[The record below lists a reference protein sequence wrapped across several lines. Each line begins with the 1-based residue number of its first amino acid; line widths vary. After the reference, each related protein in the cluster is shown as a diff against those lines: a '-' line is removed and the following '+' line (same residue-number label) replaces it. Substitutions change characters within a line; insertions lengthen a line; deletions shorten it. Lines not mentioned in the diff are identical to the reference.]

1 MAPRRTTRSRSSVAS
16 ESSTT
21 TAPARAPPRTKAA
34 DGARARRRQQPVD
47 DSDDDDDGDELESV
61 ASYEQA
67 NKSSTTGTTT
77 PRMASSPANRENVP
91 ITPAAGENALS
102 LLLSP
107 QTSVRNS
114 LRRLTLQQSTSPDRE
129 NTPALTQVTPKP
141 AAAFA
146 NQSKPS
152 PLGEV
157 SLARQNVAVVGLNPV
172 ENKPASKAVARDDD
186 SRPVVETIMKETAP
200 SPQEPKRRLVITHL
214 VLNNF
219 KSYAGR
225 QEIGPFHSSFSA
237 VVGPNGSGKSNVIDS
252 LLFVFG
258 FRASKMRQAK
268 VSALI
273 HNSAQHPDL
282 AFCSVEVHFQNVVD
296 NENGTTTA
304 VPDSKLVV
312 CRRAYKNN
320 TSKYSINDRDS
331 NYGEVTSL
339 LRERGIDLDHKRFL
353 ILQGEVESI
362 AQMKPKAQN
371 ENDDGL
377 LEYLEDI
384 IGTSKYK
391 KPIEESAKEVEALNE
406 ICHEKVGRLDIV
418 QKEKSSLEDA
428 RKAALKYIHDENE
441 LTMKRSALFQLYV
454 ANCLENIQVTE
465 ELLASLA
472 TQLEQELEN
481 NKGNEDE
488 IDSLNSQYKDAAK
501 DLENLQ
507 SQAKAA
513 AKTLAKHE
521 RDAVQL
527 TEKKKHIIAKKEK
540 LTKVIASSKLS
551 ISSSSG
557 WMTNYDEEME
567 KLTGEIAELKRDLQA
582 EQATFEEIKTSLE
595 GKTRGI
601 SDEIEK
607 KKMLLEPWNQKINT
621 KVSELDVTKSE
632 LRILSDKRAADE
644 QAIAAQEEKIKTVIS
659 NGQAKEKA
667 LDDLKTELAHVEDQI
682 RHGEIEWAAAAS
694 ALDSTRERVSIVRQ
708 QAEDA
713 RQQFA
718 ASQSQGKVLNSLM
731 RLNDSG
737 RISGFYG
744 RLGNLGTIDERFDV
758 AISTACPALNNLVVD
773 SVETGQACIEYLRKN
788 DIGRAMFILLD
799 KLPQRDMSDIQTPE
813 NAPRLFDLVKPK
825 DPKFAQ
831 AFYSVLHDTLVA
843 NDMAQANRIA
853 FGKKRWRVVTL
864 DGKLIDMSGTM
875 SGGGSKVSKGL
886 MRNKL
891 VQGIS
896 ETALQQVEADY
907 AQSEQEFAK
916 EQAMVNEMEDALKD
930 LKKRKPKVELSIS
943 KTELEIQALGTHL
956 LDAKKMLND
965 LKAEL
970 ASNSAQDK
978 VAKTL
983 ANKLAGIENEIV
995 QLREKSST
1003 IENEVNDLEEK
1014 IMEIGGVKLRVQKSK
1029 VDGIL
1034 QQIEIRNDRISNTEM
1049 AKAKAE
1055 KDSAKQSKSVNSAE
1069 TELAEVEVE
1078 LQSVHQ
1084 DLANVENAAHELE
1097 HASNQAAFVVEE
1109 RQEKLKEMKEDLDER
1124 MKEINAFRK
1133 SEIDIRN
1140 KIESHEKDL
1149 RENKKRLK
1157 HWSEKLSTLSLHDA
1171 GDEQPLDLPVYS
1183 EDELGDVDKDV
1194 LKAEIALLEE
1204 KSDKARVDLTVLEEY
1219 RRREQEFET
1228 RNADLKDTV
1237 SQRDTVKH
1245 RYEDLRKRR
1254 LEEFMNGFSQ
1264 ISVKL
1269 KEMYQMITMGGNAE
1283 LELVDSLD
1291 PFSEGILFSVMP
1303 PKKSWKNI
1311 SNLSGGEKTLSSL
1324 ALVFALH
1331 HFKPTPL
1338 YVMDEIDA
1346 ALDFRNVSIVA
1357 NYIKERTKNA
1367 QFVVISLRN
1376 NMFELA
1382 KQLVGIYKVNHMTKS
1397 ITIEN
1402 RELEEVIGR

>member
-1 MAPRRTTRSRSSVAS
+1 MPL
-16 ESSTT
+16 
-21 TAPARAPPRTKAA
+21 PN
-34 DGARARRRQQPVD
+34 GQ
-47 DSDDDDDGDELESV
+47 EL
-61 ASYEQA
+61 
-67 NKSSTTGTTT
+67 
-77 PRMASSPANRENVP
+77 R
-91 ITPAAGENALS
+91 
-102 LLLSP
+102 SP
-107 QTSVRNS
+107 QTTVQNS
-114 LRRLTLQQSTSPDRE
+114 LRRLTLQSPRQE
-129 NTPALTQVTPKP
+129 TTPKP
-141 AAAFA
+141 FDVASAARP
-146 NQSKPS
+146 KPS
-152 PLGEV
+152 PLGELSSSRRNVV
-157 SLARQNVAVVGLNPV
+157 SIVGLDPV
-172 ENKPASKAVARDDD
+172 KNNEPAVEPIAKQDDNC
-186 SRPVVETIMKETAP
+186 PAVETTTNEDVP
-200 SPQEPKRRLVITHL
+200 VPQNPKRRLVITHL
-214 VLNNF
+214 VLDNF

-268 VSALI
+268 ISALI

-282 AFCSVEVHFQNVVD
+282 ASCTVEVHFQDIID
-296 NENGTTTA
+296 NDDGTTTA

-312 CRRAYKNN
+312 CRRAFKNN
-320 TSKYSINDRDS
+320 TSKYSINNRDS

-391 KPIEESAKEVEALNE
+391 KLIEESAQEVEALNE
-406 ICHEKVGRLDIV
+406 ICHEKFGRLDIV

-428 RKAALKYIHDENE
+428 RNAALNYVRDANE
-441 LTMKRSALFQLYV
+441 LTMKKSALYQLYV
-454 ANCLENIQVTE
+454 TRSRENIQVTE
-465 ELLASLA
+465 DLLNDLA
-472 TQLEQELEN
+472 AQLEKELEN

-488 IDSLNSQYKDAAK
+488 I
-501 DLENLQ
+501 ENLNNRYKEASKQ
-507 SQAKAA
+507 LEDLQNQAKAA
-513 AKTLAKHE
+513 AKMQSKLE
-521 RDAVQL
+521 REAVQL
-527 TEKKKHIIAKKEK
+527 TERKKHIVAKQEK
-540 LTKVIASSKLS
+540 LSKLIAGLKLS

-557 WMTNYDEEME
+557 WMTNYEEEME
-567 KLTGEIAELKRDLQA
+567 KLTVEIDNLKKNLVAEEA
-582 EQATFEEIKTSLE
+582 AFEEIKTSLE

-607 KKMLLEPWNQKINT
+607 KKKLLEPWNQKINT
-621 KVSELDVTKSE
+621 AVSELDVTKSE
-632 LRILSDKRAADE
+632 LGILSDKRAADE
-644 QAIAAQEEKIKTVIS
+644 QAIIEQEEKIKAVMS
-659 NGQAKEKA
+659 NGRTKEKE
-667 LDDLKTELAHVEDQI
+667 LKDLKAELEYVDDQI
-682 RHGEIEWAAAAS
+682 RLGEVECAEAS
-694 ALDSTRERVSIVRQ
+694 SQLEGVREHVSVVRQ

-713 RQQFA
+713 RQKFA
-718 ASQSQGKVLNSLM
+718 ESQSQGNVLSSLT

-737 RISGFYG
+737 RITGFYG

-758 AISTACPALNNLVVD
+758 AISTACPALNNLVVEN
-773 SVETGQACIEYLRKN
+773 VETGQDCIEYLRKN
-788 DIGRAMFILLD
+788 KLGRAMFMILD
-799 KLPQRDMSDIQTPE
+799 KLPQRDLSEIKTPE

-843 NDMAQANRIA
+843 NDLAQANRIA

-864 DGKLIDMSGTM
+864 NGQLIDTSGTM
-875 SGGGSKVSKGL
+875 SGGGSKMSKGL
-886 MRNKL
+886 MKNKF
-891 VQGIS
+891 VAEVS
-896 ETALQQVEADY
+896 EAALEKIEIQY
-907 AQSEQEFAK
+907 AESERELAQAQER
-916 EQAMVNEMEDALKD
+916 VNNMEDSLKD
-930 LKKRKPKVELSIS
+930 LKKRKPKLELSIS
-943 KTELEIQALGTHL
+943 KTQLEIQALGTHL
-956 LDAKKMLND
+956 LDAKKMMND

-970 ASNSAQDK
+970 ASNSANDK
-978 VAKTL
+978 VAKGL
-983 ANKLAGIENEIV
+983 EKKLAGIEKEIV
-995 QLREKSST
+995 QLREKRST
-1003 IENEVNDLEEK
+1003 IENEIKDLEEK
-1014 IMEIGGVKLRVQKSK
+1014 IMEIGGVKLRIQKSK

-1034 QQIEIRNDRISNTEM
+1034 QQIEIRNDRISMAEM

-1055 KDSAKQSKSVNSAE
+1055 KESVKESTAVTNAE
-1069 TELAEVEVE
+1069 KELAEVEIE
-1078 LQSVHQ
+1078 LKSVQ
-1084 DLANVENAAHELE
+1084 MDLVNVENSVREHEQV
-1097 HASNQAAFVVEE
+1097 SNQAGFVMEE
-1109 RQEKLKEMKEDLDER
+1109 RQEKLKELKEDLDAR
-1124 MKEINAFRK
+1124 MKEINAFK
-1133 SEIDIRN
+1133 KAEVEIRN
-1140 KIESHEKDL
+1140 KIEAHEKEL
-1149 RENKKRLK
+1149 RDDKTRLK
-1157 HWSEKLSTLSLHDA
+1157 NWAEKLISLSLIDVCD
-1171 GDEQPLDLPVYS
+1171 GQPVDLPEYS
-1183 EDELGDVDKDV
+1183 EDELGEIDKDM
-1194 LKAEIALLEE
+1194 LKAEIAHLEE
-1204 KSDKARVDLTVLEEY
+1204 KTATAQVDLTVLKEY

-1228 RNADLKDTV
+1228 RNADLKDAV
-1237 SQRDTVKH
+1237 SQRDAVKN
-1245 RYEDLRKRR
+1245 RYDDLRKRR
-1254 LEEFMNGFSQ
+1254 LEGFMDGFSQ
-1264 ISVKL
+1264 ISIKL

-1331 HFKPTPL
+1331 HYKPTPL

-1402 RELEEVIGR
+1402 RELDEVIRR

>member
-1 MAPRRTTRSRSSVAS
+1 MS
-16 ESSTT
+16 
-21 TAPARAPPRTKAA
+21 
-34 DGARARRRQQPVD
+34 
-47 DSDDDDDGDELESV
+47 
-61 ASYEQA
+61 
-67 NKSSTTGTTT
+67 
-77 PRMASSPANRENVP
+77 
-91 ITPAAGENALS
+91 
-102 LLLSP
+102 
-107 QTSVRNS
+107 
-114 LRRLTLQQSTSPDRE
+114 
-129 NTPALTQVTPKP
+129 
-141 AAAFA
+141 
-146 NQSKPS
+146 
-152 PLGEV
+152 
-157 SLARQNVAVVGLNPV
+157 RQNVSVVGLNPV
-172 ENKPASKAVARDDD
+172 QNKLADTITKDDIN
-186 SRPVVETIMKETAP
+186 PVVDTTTKEDLP
-200 SPQEPKRRLVITHL
+200 VSESPKRRLVITHL

-268 VSALI
+268 ISALI

-282 AFCSVEVHFQNVVD
+282 ASCSVEVRFQDVID

-391 KPIEESAKEVEALNE
+391 KPIEESAQEVEALNE
-406 ICHEKVGRLDIV
+406 ICHEKFGRLDIV

-428 RKAALKYIHDENE
+428 RNAALKYVRNENE
-441 LTMKRSALFQLYV
+441 LTMKKSALYQLYV
-454 ANCLENIQVTE
+454 ANCHENIHITK
-465 ELLASLA
+465 ELLADLA
-472 TQLEQELEN
+472 AQLEKEVEN
-481 NKGNEDE
+481 NMGNEDE
-488 IDSLNSQYKDAAK
+488 VENLNNRYKEAAK
-501 DLENLQ
+501 ELDNLEIQ
-507 SQAKAA
+507 SKAA
-513 AKTLAKHE
+513 GKTQSKLE

-527 TEKKKHIIAKKEK
+527 TERKKHVVAKQEK
-540 LTKVIASSKLS
+540 LSKLIASSKLS

-557 WMTNYDEEME
+557 WMTNYDEELE
-567 KLTGEIAELKRDLQA
+567 KLTGEIDALKKNLAAE
-582 EQATFEEIKTSLE
+582 EATFEEIKTGLE

-607 KKMLLEPWNQKINT
+607 KKKLLEPWNQKINM
-621 KVSELDVTKSE
+621 KVSELDVTTSE
-632 LRILSDKRAADE
+632 LRILSDKRAANG
-644 QAIAAQEEKIKTVIS
+644 QAITEQEEKIKTVIS
-659 NGQAKEKA
+659 NGRAKEK
-667 LDDLKTELAHVEDQI
+667 DLEEFKAELKHVEDQI
-682 RHGEIEWAAAAS
+682 RLGEVESAEAAS
-694 ALDSTRERVSIVRQ
+694 TLENARERLSIIRQ
-708 QAEDA
+708 KAEDA
-713 RQQFA
+713 RQKFA
-718 ASQSQGKVLNSLM
+718 ESQSQGNVLSSLM

-773 SVETGQACIEYLRKN
+773 NVETGQACIEYLRKN
-788 DIGRAMFILLD
+788 NLGRAMFILLD
-799 KLPQRDMSDIQTPE
+799 KLPQRDLSGIQTPE
-813 NAPRLFDLVKPK
+813 DAPRLFDLVKPK

-831 AFYSVLHDTLVA
+831 AFYSVLHDTLA
-843 NDMAQANRIA
+843 AIDMAQANRIA

-864 DGKLIDMSGTM
+864 DGKLIDASGTM
-875 SGGGSKVSKGL
+875 SGGGSKMSKGL

-891 VQGIS
+891 VQEVS
-896 ETALQQVEADY
+896 EIALQKIEAKY
-907 AQSEQEFAK
+907 AESEQEFAK
-916 EQAMVNEMEDALKD
+916 AQQNVNDMEDSLKN
-930 LKKRKPKVELSIS
+930 LKKQKPKLELSIS

-956 LDAKKMLND
+956 VDAKKMLND
-965 LKAEL
+965 LKADLE
-970 ASNSAQDK
+970 SNSANDK
-978 VAKTL
+978 VTKSL
-983 ANKLAGIENEIV
+983 GKKLAGIEKEIV

-1003 IENEVNDLEEK
+1003 IENEISDLEER
-1014 IMEIGGVKLRVQKSK
+1014 IMEIGGVKLRIQKAK

-1034 QQIEIRNDRISNTEM
+1034 QQIEIRNDRISIAEM
-1049 AKAKAE
+1049 AKAKTEKESAKERTSVTNAE
-1055 KDSAKQSKSVNSAE
+1055 K
-1069 TELAEVEVE
+1069 ELVEVEVE
-1078 LQSVHQ
+1078 LRSVQ
-1084 DLANVENAAHELE
+1084 VDLVNVENAARENE
-1097 HASNQAAFVVEE
+1097 HASNQAAFIVEE
-1109 RQEKLKEMKEDLDER
+1109 RQEKLKEMKEDLDAR

-1133 SEIDIRN
+1133 SEIEIRN
-1140 KIESHEKDL
+1140 KIEAHEKEL
-1149 RENKKRLK
+1149 RENKTRLK
-1157 HWSEKLSTLSLHDA
+1157 HWSEKLIALSLHDV
-1171 GDEQPLDLPVYS
+1171 GYDLCSFDGQPLDLPVYS
-1183 EDELGDVDKDV
+1183 EDELSDMDKDV

-1204 KSDKARVDLTVLEEY
+1204 KSDNAQIDLTVLKEY

-1228 RNADLKDTV
+1228 RNADLKDAV
-1237 SQRDTVKH
+1237 SQRDAVKH

-1254 LEEFMNGFSQ
+1254 LEEFMDGFSQ
-1264 ISVKL
+1264 ISLKL

-1402 RELEEVIGR
+1402 RELEAVIGR

>member
-1 MAPRRTTRSRSSVAS
+1 MVPRTTRARQRSSVVAS
-16 ESSTT
+16 EASMTSVS
-21 TAPARAPPRTKAA
+21 RATRTKAA
-34 DGARARRRQQPVD
+34 PGGRARPRRRQQVD
-47 DSDDDDDGDELESV
+47 ESEDDEHESV
-61 ASYEQA
+61 ASYDQS
-67 NKSSTTGTTT
+67 NKSIAGT
-77 PRMASSPANRENVP
+77 PKLPSSPAANHENMP
-91 ITPAAGENALS
+91 LNGNLASEIR
-102 LLLSP
+102 SP
-107 QTSVRNS
+107 QNSVQNS
-114 LRRLTLQQSTSPDRE
+114 LRKLTLQSPQRE
-129 NTPALTQVTPKP
+129 NTPVQTTPKP
-141 AAAFA
+141 FDVAAMP
-146 NQSKPS
+146 KPS
-152 PLGEV
+152 PLGDV
-157 SLARQNVAVVGLNPV
+157 SMSRQNVSVVGLNPV
-172 ENKPASKAVARDDD
+172 QDEPIDMIAKDDINPVADTTTKEDL
-186 SRPVVETIMKETAP
+186 PVPPE
-200 SPQEPKRRLVITHL
+200 SPKRRLVITHL

-268 VSALI
+268 ISALI

-282 AFCSVEVHFQNVVD
+282 ASCSVEVHFQDVVD
-296 NENGTTTA
+296 NENATTTA

-362 AQMKPKAQN
+362 AQMKPMAQN

-391 KPIEESAKEVEALNE
+391 KPIEESAQEVEALNE
-406 ICHEKVGRLDIV
+406 ICHEKFGRLDIV

-428 RKAALKYIHDENE
+428 RNAALKYVRNENE
-441 LTMKRSALFQLYV
+441 LTMNKSALYQLYV
-454 ANCLENIQVTE
+454 ANCHENIHITD
-465 ELLASLA
+465 ELLADLA
-472 TQLEQELEN
+472 AQLEKELKN

-488 IDSLNSQYKDAAK
+488 IENLNNRYKEAAK
-501 DLENLQ
+501 ELDTLEIQ
-507 SQAKAA
+507 SKAA
-513 AKTLAKHE
+513 AKTQSKLE

-527 TEKKKHIIAKKEK
+527 TERKRHVVAKQEK
-540 LTKVIASSKLS
+540 LSKLIVSAKLS

-557 WMTNYDEEME
+557 WLTNYDEEME
-567 KLTGEIAELKRDLQA
+567 KLTGEIDALKKNLAAE
-582 EQATFEEIKTSLE
+582 EATFEEIKTGLE

-607 KKMLLEPWNQKINT
+607 KKKLLEPWNQKINM
-621 KVSELDVTKSE
+621 KVSELDVTRSE
-632 LRILSDKRAADE
+632 LRILYDKRAANE
-644 QAIAAQEEKIKTVIS
+644 QAISEQEEKIKTVMS
-659 NGQAKEKA
+659 NGRSKEK
-667 LDDLKTELAHVEDQI
+667 DLEEFKAELKHVEEET
-682 RHGEIEWAAAAS
+682 RLGEVES
-694 ALDSTRERVSIVRQ
+694 AEAVSTLESTRERLSIIRQ
-708 QAEDA
+708 KAEDA
-713 RQQFA
+713 RQKFA
-718 ASQSQGKVLNSLM
+718 ESQSQGNVLSSLM

-773 SVETGQACIEYLRKN
+773 NVETGQACIEYLRKN
-788 DIGRAMFILLD
+788 NLGRAMFILLD
-799 KLPQRDMSDIQTPE
+799 KLPQRDLSEIQTPE

-825 DPKFAQ
+825 DQKFAQ
-831 AFYSVLHDTLVA
+831 AFYSVLHDTLAA

-864 DGKLIDMSGTM
+864 DGKLIDASGTM
-875 SGGGSKVSKGL
+875 SGGGSKMSKRL

-891 VQGIS
+891 VQEVS
-896 ETALQQVEADY
+896 EIALQEIEAKY
-907 AQSEQEFAK
+907 AESEQEFAK
-916 EQAMVNEMEDALKD
+916 AQENVNDMEDSLKN
-930 LKKRKPKVELSIS
+930 LKKRKPKLELSIS

-956 LDAKKMLND
+956 VDAKKMLSD
-965 LKAEL
+965 LKADLE
-970 ASNSAQDK
+970 SNSANDK
-978 VAKTL
+978 VAKGL
-983 ANKLAGIENEIV
+983 EKKLAGIEKEIV
-995 QLREKSST
+995 QLRGKSST
-1003 IENEVNDLEEK
+1003 IENEIKDLEER
-1014 IMEIGGVKLRVQKSK
+1014 IMEIGGIKLRLQKAK

-1034 QQIEIRNDRISNTEM
+1034 QQIEIRNDRISIAEM
-1049 AKAKAE
+1049 AKAKTEKESAKERTSVTNAE
-1055 KDSAKQSKSVNSAE
+1055 K
-1069 TELAEVEVE
+1069 ELAEVEVE
-1078 LQSVHQ
+1078 LRSVQ
-1084 DLANVENAAHELE
+1084 VDLVNVENAARENE
-1097 HASNQAAFVVEE
+1097 HASNQAAFIVEE
-1109 RQEKLKEMKEDLDER
+1109 RQEKLKEMKEDLDAR

-1133 SEIDIRN
+1133 SEIEIRN
-1140 KIESHEKDL
+1140 KVEAHEKEL
-1149 RENKKRLK
+1149 RENKTRLK
-1157 HWSEKLSTLSLHDA
+1157 HWSEKLTALSLHDV
-1171 GDEQPLDLPVYS
+1171 GDGQPLDLPVYS
-1183 EDELGDVDKDV
+1183 EDELSDMDKDV

-1204 KSDKARVDLTVLEEY
+1204 KSDNVQIDLTVLKEY

-1228 RNADLKDTV
+1228 RNADLKDAV
-1237 SQRDTVKH
+1237 SKRDAVKH

-1254 LEEFMNGFSQ
+1254 LEEFMDGFSQ
-1264 ISVKL
+1264 ISLKL

-1382 KQLVGIYKVNHMTKS
+1382 KQLVGIYKVNQMTKS

-1402 RELEEVIGR
+1402 RELEAVIGR